1 MAETKEQQSSLN
13 FPPENITNLEGIGTK
28 QEDFEPIKSGDKEY
42 TLIGKGAFGFAE
54 KMKSKLNNKIYA
66 VKKLPVLKEGPSRDF
81 IRETTFMLESNN
93 EYIVKLYGYFQG
105 IESIEKLKYIY
116 KDSKKQLYQNDTEDK
131 KMYFLVMEFMSGGSL
146 EGYIKSCRNQK
157 KAVSQDYVIKILK
170 QLLISLKYLHDK
182 SIYHRDVK
190 PDNILLD
197 ENGNIKLSDF
207 GISAIHR
214 DNVED
219 GSDNNVLYSNYT
231 RVGRADFVAPEVL
244 EGRQSDYKIDIFSLG
259 LTMLCLISKKHPIML
274 YKEKRVIITNDI
286 DESLYNIYL
295 LNLIKR
301 MILEN
306 PIFRP
311 STGEALSELNK
322 IEEFLQ
328 NPNEENGLKINT
340 ILPPEN
346 TINLL
351 EIGTKPEDF
360 EPIKSG
366 DKEYSILGMGN
377 YGYAEK
383 MKSKLNNK
391 IYAIKRLP
399 VVKDIPKVFIR
410 ETKIMLNLNH
420 MNVMKLYG
428 YFQGMEKIEKLKD
441 VYKDSKKKNYQNVTE
456 DQRMYFLV
464 MDFMENG
471 NLETYYHNHRD
482 KGLSIDQESIIKIF
496 KQILAGLKYLH
507 GNNIIHRDIKL
518 DNILLDINNNIKIS
532 DMGISAVYKDNNYN
546 EQINN
551 DLAALISNFTR
562 VGRIDFVAPEVKN
575 NTTGQNNYDLRA
587 DIYSLGLTMLCL
599 VSEKYPISFDQN
611 ERQINTDYIE
621 EKYNEYLIKLIKR
634 MILDDY
640 NLRPT
645 AAEAYEELNKIENY
659 IKNPTQR
666 LKDYLDAKN
675 QPKISQNQ
683 FQQMNQNN
691 IQNNNFQNN
700 AQNNIQNNFQNNAQ
714 NNLQNNNNNINN
726 NINNQNNFQN
736 NFQNNNNMN
745 NFQNNNF
752 QNNFQNNNMNK
763 FQNNNNQNNQ
773 GNINN
778 NIYYQNQNNLQ
789 NNQVNMNNINNN
801 MYYQQNNFNNNQNNP
816 NYIIN
821 NGNNYIQNNN
831 PSMVNPGFM
840 NFGNNNKQMMINP
853 INPQMIQTKSP
864 SNIYS
869 PGYFQV
875 LPPFDLFQINNLQ
888 NMNNTMSPNPMAFS
902 MNVSS
907 NNEHKNSSFLSVLKI
922 LYYCFKDQINSIITF
937 INNMYNYMKPSNFAL
952 KTLDVINSMGIDPI
966 NDMQISNLYT
976 NIILF
981 RNQISTELPQ
991 LMGNVEVSPF
1001 LVFHEIYTK
1010 LSDDLKMYNQ
1020 YFPNSKMN
1028 NLYYISGLDTD
1039 SFKPLYQKIFTFQKM
1054 KQSPLSD
1061 YFYYILIE
1069 TMKCPVCSKYYNAD
1083 IKYSCYLEFNASLSG
1098 KISDIIESYIKIN
1111 SVNTNAY
1118 TCPHCL
1124 ANYMGIKNLA
1134 FLARPKYLTIYFKGK
1149 IMGDKTLDDKIDLSN
1164 FCFPYSNDI
1173 GPKKYSLFAFVKK
1186 NNANQDYYAYIK
1198 EGNDW
1203 FIYNTKKLVKSDV
1216 SVFIGVYPYIAIY
1229 KGDS

>member
-1 MAETKEQQSSLN
+1 MADSREQQPSLN
-13 FPPENITNLEGIGTK
+13 FPPENITKLVGIGTK
-28 QEDFEPIKSGDKEY
+28 QEDYEPIKSGDKEY

-66 VKKLPVLKEGPSRDF
+66 VKKLPIRNEGPSRDF

-116 KDSKKQLYQNDTEDK
+116 KDSKKQLYQRDKEDK

-157 KAVSQDYVIKILK
+157 QAVTQDYVMKILK

-219 GSDNNVLYSNYT
+219 GSGNNVLYSNYT

-244 EGRQSDYKIDIFSLG
+244 EGRQFDYKIDIFSLG

-274 YKEKRVIITNDI
+274 YKERRVIISNDI
-286 DESLYNIYL
+286 DDSLYNTYL

-301 MILEN
+301 MVLEN
-306 PIFRP
+306 PILRP
-311 STGEALSELNK
+311 STGEALTELNK
-322 IEEFLQ
+322 IEEYLQ
-328 NPNEENGLKINT
+328 NPTEENGLKINT

-351 EIGTKPEDF
+351 EIGTKVEDF

-366 DKEYSILGMGN
+366 DKEYSILGKGN
-377 YGYAEK
+377 FGYAEK

-399 VVKDIPKVFIR
+399 VAKDIPKDFIR
-410 ETKIMLNLNH
+410 ETKIMLNINH

-428 YFQGMEKIEKLKD
+428 YFQGMEKIEKLKY
-441 VYKDSKKKNYQNVTE
+441 VFKDSKKKKYQNETE
-456 DQRMYFLV
+456 DQKMYFLV

-482 KGLSIDQESIIKIF
+482 KGLSIDQEFIIKIF

-518 DNILLDINNNIKIS
+518 DNILLDANNNIKIS
-532 DMGISAVYKDNNYN
+532 DMGISAVYKNNNYN

-562 VGRIDFVAPEVKN
+562 VGRADFVAPEIKN
-575 NTTGQNNYDLRA
+575 HIEGQNDYDYRA
-587 DIYSLGLTMLCL
+587 DIYSLGLSMLCL
-599 VSEKYPISFDQN
+599 VSEKYPIN
-611 ERQINTDYIE
+611 LYINSTRKIITDHIE
-621 EKYNEYLIKLIKR
+621 KKYNEYLIKLIKR
-634 MILDDY
+634 MILDDQ

-645 AAEAYEELNKIENY
+645 SAEAYEELDKIENY

-683 FQQMNQNN
+683 LQQRNQNN

-700 AQNNIQNNFQNNAQ
+700 AQNNLQNNININNNINIQNNFQNNIQ
-714 NNLQNNNNNINN
+714 
-726 NINNQNNFQN
+726 
-736 NFQNNNNMN
+736 NNNMN

-752 QNNFQNNNMNK
+752 QNNFQNNN
-763 FQNNNNQNNQ
+763 NQNSQ

-789 NNQVNMNNINNN
+789 NNQGNMNNINNN
-801 MYYQQNNFNNNQNNP
+801 MYYQQNNFNNNP

-831 PSMVNPGFM
+831 PSMVNQGFM

-888 NMNNTMSPNPMAFS
+888 NMNNNTMNQNPMAFS
-902 MNVSS
+902 MKLST
-907 NNEHKNSSFLSVLKI
+907 NNEHNNSSFLSVLKI
-922 LYYCFKDQINSIITF
+922 LYYCFKNQITSIIAF
-937 INNMYNYMKPSNFAL
+937 INNMYNYIKPSNFAL
-952 KTLDVINSMGIDPI
+952 NTLNVINSMGIEPI
-966 NDMQISNLYT
+966 NDMQISNLYS

-1039 SFKPLYQKIFTFQKM
+1039 SFKPLYQKIDIFQKM

-1061 YFYYILIE
+1061 YFYYILLE
-1069 TMKCPVCSKYYNAD
+1069 TMKCPLCSKYYNAD
-1083 IKYSCYLEFNASLSG
+1083 IKYSCYLEFDASLSG

-1111 SVNTNAY
+1111 SVNTISY

-1124 ANYMGIKNLA
+1124 ANYMGIKNCA

-1149 IMGDKTLDDKIDLSN
+1149 VMGDKTLDDKIDLSN
-1164 FCFPYSNDI
+1164 FCFPPSNSI

-1198 EGNDW
+1198 VGNDW

-1229 KGDS
+1229 KGD